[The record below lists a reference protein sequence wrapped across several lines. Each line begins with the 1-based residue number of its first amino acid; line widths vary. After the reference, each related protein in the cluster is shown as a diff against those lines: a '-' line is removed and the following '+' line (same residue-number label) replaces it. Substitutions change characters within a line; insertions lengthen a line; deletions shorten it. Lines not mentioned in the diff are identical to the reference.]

1 MVLHIKER
9 GYSMIRLYCIPR
21 LDHLSDFV
29 SFAQKYHAGFEYND
43 FFLPS
48 VLDNP
53 EKVDS
58 LIQTYLALDRDRSE
72 DTLHGVFLDICVHS
86 DDASI
91 YAASDRRI
99 HQSMDIALRLG
110 IKAVIFHTNFIPN
123 FRLKSYRENWLNRN
137 VAYWKTLLDEYPTLE
152 VYLENMFDEE
162 PDMLCMLAEA
172 LKDEP
177 RFGVCY
183 DFAHAYI
190 SHTPLSEWNH
200 ALSHYAKHLHINDND
215 KEEDS
220 HHPVGSRSLPWEQY
234 QEFINTIPEA
244 KRPSVLIEVQNYEN
258 LMASVSYM
266 EAHGL
271 YPFSQKC
278 FI

>member
-1 MVLHIKER
+1 
-9 GYSMIRLYCIPR
+9 MIRLYCIPK
-21 LDHLSDFV
+21 LDRISDFV
-29 SFAQKYHAGFEYND
+29 AFSKKYHAGFEYND

-53 EKVDS
+53 EKIES

-91 YAASDRRI
+91 YAASDHRI

-110 IKAVIFHTNFIPN
+110 VKAVIFHTNHIPN
-123 FRLKSYRENWLNRN
+123 FRLKSYRESWLNRN
-137 VAYWKTLLDEYPTLE
+137 VSYWKSLLAEYPTLE
-152 VYLENMFDEE
+152 IYLENMFDEE
-162 PDMLCMLAEA
+162 PELLCALAEA

-183 DFAHAYI
+183 DLAHAYI
-190 SHTPLSEWNH
+190 SHTPLSEWNN
-200 ALSHYAKHLHINDND
+200 ALFPYAKHLHINDND
-215 KEEDS
+215 KEEDT
-220 HHPVGSRSLPWEQY
+220 HDPVGSRSLPWDTYE
-234 QEFINTIPEA
+234 ELIDMIPEY
-244 KRPSVLIEVQNYEN
+244 KRPSVLIEVRSLDD
-258 LMASVSYM
+258 LMASVSYL

-271 YPFSQKC
+271 NPFPR
-278 FI
+278 IN